1 MQTTPL
7 WPLVAYAA
15 ILVVLMVVVLVATW
29 LLGERHNAAAADDP
43 FESGIVGVG
52 DSRLKLSAKFYLVAM
67 FFVIFD
73 VEALFVFAWAIAWRD
88 VGWLGYFELVVF
100 IGILLAGL
108 AYLWRLGGL
117 DWGPGSQVPANRLK
131 DRDDAMVA
139 EQGRA

>member
-15 ILVVLMVVVLVATW
+15 ILIALMIIVLVATH
-29 LLGERHNAAAADDP
+29 LLGERHNAADADLP
-43 FESGIVGVG
+43 FESGIIGVG
-52 DSRLKLSAKFYLVAM
+52 NSRLRLSAKFYLIAM

-88 VGWLGYFELVVF
+88 VGWLGYFELAVF

-117 DWGPGSQVPANRLK
+117 DWGPGSQLQRPRP
-131 DRDDAMVA
+131 D
-139 EQGRA
+139 

>member
-1 MQTTPL
+1 MKASPI
-7 WPLVAYAA
+7 WPLVAFAVIVVALMAA
-15 ILVVLMVVVLVATW
+15 LLVATR
-29 LLGERHNAAAADDP
+29 LLGERHDAAAADQP

-52 DSRLKLSAKFYLVAM
+52 DARLRLSAKFYLVAM

-88 VGWLGYFELVVF
+88 VGWAGYIEVVVF

-117 DWGPGSQVPANRLK
+117 DWGPGSQLQRSTPPE
-131 DRDDAMVA
+131 RD
-139 EQGRA
+139 GPCNGG